1 MPKSV
6 MVMRSQNLNLCFEI
20 FLFSDETD
28 VVSHYFM
35 RKEKR
40 KGLLAV
46 FNGIKESVLP
56 TRTKKAF

>member
-1 MPKSV
+1 MKKYIHTKSL
-6 MVMRSQNLNLCFEI
+6 SI
-20 FLFSDETD
+20 IPDEND
-28 VVSHYFM
+28 VVSNYFM

-56 TRTKKAF
+56 TRSKKAF

>member
-1 MPKSV
+1 MKKYIHQKALSIIP
-6 MVMRSQNLNLCFEI
+6 
-20 FLFSDETD
+20 DEND
-28 VVSHYFM
+28 VVSNYFM

-56 TRTKKAF
+56 TRSKKAF